1 MRLIIA
7 AVLAGLAM
15 FAWSAVS
22 HMALGLVD
30 SSMKQVPNEAA
41 VMSAMKT
48 NIAEPGFY
56 LLPNMDMTHKG
67 TEAEQAAWA
76 AKYKEG
82 PTAIIIYNPTG
93 DDPISPRQL
102 GVELVSNIAAA
113 LVVGMILMLA
123 SVSFSRGVTIA
134 TLVGLAGW
142 LSINVSY
149 WTWYHFPT
157 NFVTAELIDQ
167 IVGWLL
173 AGFVLGFILQRRPY
187 GAHR

>member
-7 AVLAGLAM
+7 AVLAGIVM
-15 FAWSAVS
+15 FMWGAVS
-22 HMALGLVD
+22 HVALGLVD

-48 NIAEPGFY
+48 NLTEPGLY
-56 LLPNMDMTHKG
+56 VLPGMDMSHKG

-76 AKYKEG
+76 AKYAEG
-82 PTAIIIYNPTG
+82 PTAVLIYSPTG
-93 DDPISPRQL
+93 EDAMSPRKF
-102 GVELVSNIAAA
+102 VIELASNIAAA

-123 SVSFSRGVTIA
+123 SVSFSRGVSIA
-134 TLVGLAGW
+134 ALVGMAGW

-149 WTWYHFPT
+149 WTWYRFPT
-157 NFVTAELIDQ
+157 NFVTAELVDQ

-173 AGFVLGFILQRRPY
+173 AGFVLGFILQRPY
-187 GAHR
+187 GTHR